1 MKTPPKSYIRCS
13 FWAENDRRYA
23 MIKFTMKKKVSKNTD
38 TSWGNVA
45 LWYDEML
52 EEKENTYQKNVILP
66 NVLRLADIKKGETV
80 LDLACGTGFFAR
92 EFFKKGARVIGVDIS
107 PELIEIARKNS
118 PKEISYFVSPAD
130 SLGQVK
136 DGSIDKVVIIL
147 AIQNIEN
154 ISGVFGECKRV
165 LKTGGKI
172 FLIMNHPAF
181 RIPKKSDWEFDEK
194 SKIQYRRITEYMSES
209 KIKIEMRPS
218 ENDSEQTISFHRP
231 LQVYFKTLK
240 KNGFC
245 VTGLEEWISDKKS
258 QSGPRATAED
268 KARKEFPLFLFM
280 EAKKL
285 LTWEFNSQVRSLH
298 KKSPELN
305 HFWFNSGDQ

>member
-1 MKTPPKSYIRCS
+1 
-13 FWAENDRRYA
+13 
-23 MIKFTMKKKVSKNTD
+23 MKKDVSKNTE

-45 LWYDEML
+45 LWYDKML
-52 EEKENTYQKNVILP
+52 EEKGSTYQKNVILP
-66 NVLRLADIKKGETV
+66 NTLRLMDIKKRETV

-92 EFFKKGARVIGVDIS
+92 EFFKKGAKIIGADIS

-118 PKEISYFVSPAD
+118 PKEIEYLVSPAD
-130 SLGQVK
+130 KLRQIK
-136 DGSIDKVVIIL
+136 DGSVDKIAIIL

-154 ISGVFGECKRV
+154 ISGVFGECARV
-165 LKTGGKI
+165 LKNGGKL

-194 SKIQYRRITEYMSES
+194 SKIQYRRIDEYLSES
-209 KIKIEMRPS
+209 KTKIEMNPGKEDG
-218 ENDSEQTISFHRP
+218 ENTISFHRP

-245 VTGLEEWISDKKS
+245 VSGLEEWISDKKS

-268 KARKEFPLFLFM
+268 KARKEFPLFLFI
-280 EAKKL
+280 EAEKL
-285 LTWEFNSQVRSLH
+285 QLGSSTP
-298 KKSPELN
+298 K
-305 HFWFNSGDQ
+305 